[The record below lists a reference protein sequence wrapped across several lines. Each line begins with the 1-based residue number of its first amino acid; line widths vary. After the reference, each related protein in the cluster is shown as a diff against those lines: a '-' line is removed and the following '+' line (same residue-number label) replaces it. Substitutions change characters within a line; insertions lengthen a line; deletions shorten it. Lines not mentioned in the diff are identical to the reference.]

1 MSDTYKRKKQLL
13 FYLKQSLGVVTT
25 ACDAAGVSR
34 DSHYRWYNRD
44 KAYQHHVDEINN
56 TALDFVESK
65 LYESIKKG
73 TPASIIFYLKTKGKS
88 RGYGYSQNFNKS
100 V

>member
-1 MSDTYKRKKQLL
+1 MSDTNKRKEGLL
-13 FYLKQSLGVVTT
+13 KYLKQSLGVVTT

-34 DSHYRWYNRD
+34 DSHYRWYSD
-44 KAYQHHVDEINN
+44 DELYKQSVDEING

-65 LYESIKKG
+65 LYESIKKD
-73 TPASIIFYLKTKGKS
+73 PVNQI
-88 RGYGYSQNFNKS
+88 